1 MVNEHEMQAVI
12 SGAGLSSVVLCS
24 SWGGSHTAAWEW
36 VQSGDTEVSLWTC
49 GQEGLQRL
57 DCQRKG
63 HGAFKE
69 DEVIGDEATWLHEGC
84 SPGEAAEGGRQVGC
98 GG

>member
-1 MVNEHEMQAVI
+1 MRCK
-12 SGAGLSSVVLCS
+12 LSSLGLASLLSYCVLPGEGHIEWDGSGYRAGTLGS
-24 SWGGSHTAAWEW
+24 SLCTY
-36 VQSGDTEVSLWTC
+36 

-69 DEVIGDEATWLHEGC
+69 DEVIG
-84 SPGEAAEGGRQVGC
+84 R
-98 GG
+98 